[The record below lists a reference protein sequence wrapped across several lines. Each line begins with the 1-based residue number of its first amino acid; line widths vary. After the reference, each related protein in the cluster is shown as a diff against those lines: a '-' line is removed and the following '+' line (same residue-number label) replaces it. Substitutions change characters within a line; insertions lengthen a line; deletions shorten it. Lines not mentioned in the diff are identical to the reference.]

1 MANSTILPQPDSTPF
16 IAGQRLERERIL
28 ALHHQRISDLNDLAK
43 AGLPAHTVHTLTSEV
58 NVLIAAIERSGQG

>member
-1 MANSTILPQPDSTPF
+1 MTNRTPPQADSVVF
-16 IAGQRLERERIL
+16 AAGQQAERARIL

-58 NVLIAAIERSGQG
+58 KVLIAVIERSSQG

>member
-1 MANSTILPQPDSTPF
+1 VKDRTSPQADSF
-16 IAGQRLERERIL
+16 VFAAGQQAERDRIL

-43 AGLPAHTVHTLTSEV
+43 AGLPAHTVRTLTSEV